1 MELDIGEWKIRSLT
15 LADAPA
21 IATYADN
28 RKIWLNVR
36 DQLPFP
42 YAEEDAKTWIRQVQD
57 HESETTFAIASA
69 EEAIGGIGF
78 ILQGDVYRKSAEIG
92 YWLGEPFWGQGIA
105 TRAVRTLTEYAFE
118 NFDLNRLYAGVFE
131 WNPASVRVL
140 EKAGY
145 TLEGRR
151 RQAVIKDGRL
161 LDELMYG
168 IVRGDLES

>member
-1 MELDIGEWKIRSLT
+1 MELEIGEWKIRSLT

-21 IATYADN
+21 IAAHADN

-36 DQLPFP
+36 DQLPHP
-42 YAEEDAKTWIRQVQD
+42 YSEGDAKTWIRQVHD
-57 HESETTFAIASA
+57 SEPETTFAIASD
-69 EEAIGGIGF
+69 EEAIGAIGF
-78 ILQGDVYRKSAEIG
+78 IPQGDVYRKSAEIG
-92 YWLGEPFWGQGIA
+92 YWLGEAFWGQGIT
-105 TRAVRTLTEYAFE
+105 TRAVRTLTEYAFK

-151 RQAVIKDGRL
+151 RQGVVKDGRL
-161 LDELMYG
+161 IDELMYG
-168 IVRGDLES
+168 FVRGDLKS